1 MTKDEI
7 IETLAKDWHYH
18 TIAIW
23 RRARYKCEYCG
34 KSMIANPDD
43 YFFDSHLDHIVP
55 GLGNVL
61 NNYALSCKA
70 CNFIKRAIDHR
81 LADQPNT
88 REALIARAAKRI
100 ADTRERNR
108 GRLADDLK
116 LLKQLDEMD
125 GLEPVID

>member
-1 MTKDEI
+1 MTKDKI

-43 YFFDSHLDHIVP
+43 YFFDAHLDHIVP
-55 GLGNVL
+55 GLGNDM

-81 LADQPNT
+81 LANQPNT

-100 ADTRERNR
+100 ADTRERNK
-108 GRLADDLK
+108 GRLTDDLD